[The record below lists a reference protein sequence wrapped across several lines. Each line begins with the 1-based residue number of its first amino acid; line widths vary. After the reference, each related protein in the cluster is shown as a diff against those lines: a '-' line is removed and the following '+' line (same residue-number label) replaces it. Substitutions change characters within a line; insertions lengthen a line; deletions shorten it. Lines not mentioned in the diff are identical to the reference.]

1 MLCYPY
7 QASTQIEKEEKKNPN
22 LNTKHK
28 GEQKPYLKETVGV
41 GISNLNA
48 KNPTWS
54 QLSILYKIKTGT
66 KLIKK
71 KTKSKSKIVRVSRFS
86 LVRVSYYKSLGLFD
100 FNIWFPQQMKPMRL
114 TKKKDENLVDSDGG

>member
-1 MLCYPY
+1 M
-7 QASTQIEKEEKKNPN
+7 
-22 LNTKHK
+22 
-28 GEQKPYLKETVGV
+28 GV

-86 LVRVSYYKSLGLFD
+86 LVMVSYYKSLGLFD
-100 FNIWFPQQMKPMRL
+100 FNI
-114 TKKKDENLVDSDGG
+114 